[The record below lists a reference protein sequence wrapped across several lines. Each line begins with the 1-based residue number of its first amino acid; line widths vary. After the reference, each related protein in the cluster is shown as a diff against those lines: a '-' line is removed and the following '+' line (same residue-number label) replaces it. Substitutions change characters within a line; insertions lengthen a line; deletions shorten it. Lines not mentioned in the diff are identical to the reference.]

1 MSSRPSPWNP
11 HRPALSRRDFL
22 TRTGLGLGAL
32 SLQTLGDP
40 AAATGT
46 LDGPASLA
54 SLSPLAP
61 KPPHFAPK
69 ARRVVHFFLNGG
81 PSQVDTFDP
90 KPALAKYAGQPLPG
104 QYLRTERKTGAALPS
119 PFKFS
124 RYGQS
129 GLEISEVFARTAAH
143 ADDIAVIRSMHAQV
157 PNHEPSLMLM
167 NCGDSVQPR
176 PSFGSWALY
185 GLGTE
190 NQNLPGFV
198 SLCPGGLPI
207 KDSENWQS
215 AFLPGVFQGTFVDPQ
230 HREVDRLIEN
240 IRSPHATRDMQ
251 RRQLDLLASLN
262 DAHRRDHA
270 SDPRLEARIESFELA
285 FRMQMEAS
293 DAFDLSREPESVRAM
308 YGDTVHGRQTL
319 IARRLL
325 ERGVRV
331 VQLWHGAGQ
340 PWDHHDNIESN
351 VRKQAAEID
360 GPIAAFMTD
369 LKQRGL
375 FDDTLILWG
384 GEFGRTPSVELGDS
398 GKSKLG
404 RDHNHY
410 GFSVCLAGGGVRGGV
425 VHGATDEFGFRAVE
439 NPVSVHDL
447 HATMLHLLG
456 FDHERLTYRHAGRD
470 FRLTDVSGEVVRP
483 VVA

>member
-46 LDGPASLA
+46 LDGLSSLA

-69 ARRVVHFFLNGG
+69 ARRIVHFFLNGG

-104 QYLRTERKTGAALPS
+104 EYLRTERKTGAALPS

-262 DAHRRDHA
+262 DVHRRDHA

-410 GFSVCLAGGGVRGGV
+410 GFSVWLAGGGVRGGV
-425 VHGATDEFGFRAVE
+425 AHGATDEFGFRAVE

-470 FRLTDVSGEVVRP
+470 FRLTDVAGEVVRP